1 MTQTDLDQAG
11 VKAEGGAVADAALQ
25 QASAAPS
32 EAASQQVSKEA
43 LKEAS
48 KEPAKQAAKAVA
60 TTVAS
65 IAPGAGGWPVDDI
78 TGLARRLPELDPARY
93 FDGQAKESF
102 QQSLIRWPVLARLM
116 KLVPA
121 DQPGVPVEHDAVRE

>member
-1 MTQTDLDQAG
+1 MAKT
-11 VKAEGGAVADAALQ
+11 AAN
-25 QASAAPS
+25 
-32 EAASQQVSKEA
+32 
-43 LKEAS
+43 
-48 KEPAKQAAKAVA
+48 
-60 TTVAS
+60 

-78 TGLARRLPELDPARY
+78 TGLARRLPELAPARY

-121 DQPGVPVEHDAVRE
+121 DKPSVPVEHDAVQEQEAE

>member
-1 MTQTDLDQAG
+1 MMQTELDQAR
-11 VKAEGGAVADAALQ
+11 VKGEGGAVADAASQ
-25 QASAAPS
+25 RASEAPS
-32 EAASQQVSKEA
+32 EAASEEA
-43 LKEAS
+43 SEEAS
-48 KEPAKQAAKAVA
+48 KTAAKAVA
-60 TTVAS
+60 TTAAN

-93 FDGQAKESF
+93 FDAQAKESF

-121 DQPGVPVEHDAVRE
+121 DKPSVPVEHDAVQE

>member
-1 MTQTDLDQAG
+1 MMQTELDQAG
-11 VKAEGGAVADAALQ
+11 VKGEGGAVADAASQ
-25 QASAAPS
+25 
-32 EAASQQVSKEA
+32 EAAKEA
-43 LKEAS
+43 
-48 KEPAKQAAKAVA
+48 AAAN
-60 TTVAS
+60 

-78 TGLARRLPELDPARY
+78 TGLARRLPELDPAKY

-121 DQPGVPVEHDAVRE
+121 DQPSVPVAHLAVQEQQAE